1 MAIVTRKQQTIDA
14 NGLGAVSAAPEVQ
27 SQPRSVTSASCKPFG
42 RQPPP
47 PTKRELWER
56 FATDSALLQTYRVT
70 PQELEHLRTVVMLG
84 TVNSN
89 YDILLLLRQTR
100 ATVRIWA
107 SRLA

>member
-1 MAIVTRKQQTIDA
+1 MGIVTRKQQAIDT
-14 NGLGAVSAAPEVQ
+14 NGLRAVSAAPEVQ
-27 SQPRSVTSASCKPFG
+27 SRPRSVTSASLKPFG

-56 FATDSALLQTYRVT
+56 FAADSKLLDTYRVT

-84 TVNSN
+84 SVNSS

-100 ATVRIWA
+100 ATVLSGLRG
-107 SRLA
+107 